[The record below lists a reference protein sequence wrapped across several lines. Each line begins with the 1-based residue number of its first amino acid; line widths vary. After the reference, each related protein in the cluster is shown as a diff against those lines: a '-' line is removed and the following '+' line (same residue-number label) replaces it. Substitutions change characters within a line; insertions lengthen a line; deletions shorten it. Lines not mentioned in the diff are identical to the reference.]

1 MIEIKISDKM
11 PLERAMKVLK
21 KKLVKSGLFKEL
33 KARRFYEKPSRKK
46 KRKAEEAL
54 RRKNK
59 NRGKRKR
66 RFN

>member
-46 KRKAEEAL
+46 KRKTEEAL

-59 NRGKRKR
+59 NRGRRKR
-66 RFN
+66 RFD